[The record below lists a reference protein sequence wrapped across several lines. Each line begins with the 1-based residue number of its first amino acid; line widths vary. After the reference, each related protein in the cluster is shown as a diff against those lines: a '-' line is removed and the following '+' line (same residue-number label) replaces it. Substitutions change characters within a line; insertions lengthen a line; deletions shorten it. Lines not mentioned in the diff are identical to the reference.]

1 MTLLPTPR
9 ATDGT
14 NGGPHQRGSSGDL
27 MLPSAVV
34 QLLPTPVAQP
44 SGNSPEVHLRKK
56 PGREVVTDSA
66 IIVENGLLA
75 TGGRLLPTPSV
86 ADTQG
91 GRKSRSGERNGELL
105 LNGIAHADRW
115 GEYAAAIARH
125 EQAFGRPAPEPTE
138 PGPKGNPR
146 LSARFV
152 EWMMMLPAGWVTDV
166 PGVTRNQ
173 ALKALGNGVV
183 PPQAA
188 AALRLM
194 LNRIEAA

>member
-1 MTLLPTPR
+1 MKLLPTP
-9 ATDGT
+9 AAMNPNDGEGT
-14 NGGPHQRGSSGDL
+14 ASWLVRRERVKLTANNGNGMGMPL
-27 MLPSAVV
+27 AIAV
-34 QLLPTPVAQP
+34 Q
-44 SGNSPEVHLRKK
+44 
-56 PGREVVTDSA
+56 
-66 IIVENGLLA
+66 
-75 TGGRLLPTPSV
+75 LLPTPSV

-91 GRKSRSGERNGELL
+91 GRKHRSGERNDELL

-115 GEYAAAIARH
+115 GEYAEAIARH
-125 EQAFGRPAPEPTE
+125 EQAFGRPAPDPTK

-194 LNRIEAA
+194 LDRTAAVCTCGATTLCPDVAATGKHKRVS

>member
-1 MTLLPTPR
+1 
-9 ATDGT
+9 
-14 NGGPHQRGSSGDL
+14 

-34 QLLPTPVAQP
+34 QLLPTPSTQNNEAAQ
-44 SGNSPEVHLRKK
+44 SLDRYGINLGMAVM
-56 PGREVVTDSA
+56 PGDYGPTFERYGVV
-66 IIVENGLLA
+66 
-75 TGGRLLPTPSV
+75 PP
-86 ADTQG
+86 
-91 GRKSRSGERNGELL
+91 
-105 LNGIAHADRW
+105 RW
-115 GEYAAAIARH
+115 GDYAEAIARH
-125 EQAFGRPAPEPTE
+125 ERAFGRPAPEPTE

-146 LSARFV
+146 LSARFC